1 MGPEATPAAGARRR
15 AVSAGSRRRA
25 PLAARPAW
33 LVVVPALAASAG
45 CSLVFGYPSGDA
57 HERGATCA
65 NGRDDD
71 YDGDVDCS
79 DLDCH
84 DDDACRVPA
93 EADRAACRNQ
103 IDDDRDGLTDC
114 ADGDCLGHC
123 PETDRE
129 RCANGVDDDGDGAV
143 DREDLGCWAALLD
156 VPEVRRCASIPPL
169 DVAEPFPLSNATAAL
184 DQPYTV
190 RGAAWFP
197 TWTTG
202 DRHDSRL
209 EIPLDMGESI
219 ERKAELV
226 SRFRLAPEPRVT
238 ATAILSVPADARARL
253 LLVPD
258 TATEFTG
265 FELTDALVGL
275 EVVGEGEAATLTLV
289 AQGLARTAAAPAGPW
304 EIELAVTE
312 TAVTASLTPPTGDA
326 VETELPRPDGFGP
339 SALVVELRQ
348 LTESAASP
356 FLDDL
361 RVRAGGA
368 DPCGVHAAPL
378 FTADTAACESGLL
391 RTTADLGRALAAA
404 ADAAGDVCAVVTSAD
419 AETGT
424 LALVAARSTDAGVTF
439 TPSGTLGALASG
451 ETTSGVG
458 LARDRG
464 RWRAVVAVS
473 RGEPSEPTE
482 LRSFTSEDCG
492 EWEPAGATEAAGAL
506 GPSLVARDGA
516 PPELHYFR
524 AGDTPGSYELV
535 RADDASAAARSDRP
549 LCGVGAEVGL
559 AFPVTI
565 ARLAGELALVYPA
578 RAASA
583 SAGLALASWAP
594 SWDEPPRRVEL
605 PLLAPDRDAGEQT
618 LRAGALV
625 ATGDRITL
633 VYSASGRPL
642 PFGWPESHGSGTF
655 VWSAAVSVTDPP
667 TATLLPPF
675 ACGDGRCDPGAE
687 DCASCAEDCCAALG
701 VVPIPNLSGSHYSP
715 PLDRAVVIADSRLL
729 WPLPRALTGD
739 YALDLRVELRMG
751 AAPVSGLSEIHLRDA
766 EGRGPHLL
774 AAYRPAC
781 GISVYATT
789 IDLDGEARTR
799 LTADP
804 CEAPTH
810 RLLLGP
816 VAHLRIERSGDAYR
830 LVLRDPAGCT
840 APDGELTVPIPTADL
855 DAAPTEL
862 TIVSRDPELKL
873 LVDGVSLR

>member
-15 AVSAGSRRRA
+15 AASAGARRRA
-25 PLAARPAW
+25 PLAAHRAW

-45 CSLVFGYPSGDA
+45 CSLVFGYPAGEA

-71 YDGDVDCS
+71 YDGDVDC
-79 DLDCH
+79 DDRDCR
-84 DDDACRVPA
+84 DEDACRVPA
-93 EADRAACRNQ
+93 EADRAACSNQ

-129 RCANGVDDDGDGAV
+129 RCGNGADDDGDGAV

-169 DVAEPFPLSNATAAL
+169 DVAEPFPLSSSAAATGQA
-184 DQPYTV
+184 YIV
-190 RGAAWFP
+190 RGAAQFP
-197 TWTTG
+197 DWQTA
-202 DRHDSRL
+202 DRTDARL
-209 EIPLDMGESI
+209 EVDGGTG
-219 ERKAELV
+219 ELV
-226 SRFRLAPEPRVT
+226 SRFRIAPEPRVEAR
-238 ATAILSVPADARARL
+238 ATLFVPAGARARL
-253 LLVPD
+253 LLVPAA
-258 TATEFTG
+258 TAEFTG
-265 FELTDALVGL
+265 FELTDAFVGL
-275 EVVGEGEAATLTLV
+275 EVAGEDDAASLTLV
-289 AQGLARTAAAPAGPW
+289 AQGLARTVAAPAGPW
-304 EIELAVTE
+304 ELALAVTDA
-312 TAVTASLTPPTGDA
+312 TVTASLTSPVDGA
-326 VETELPRPDGFGP
+326 VETELKRPDGFGA
-339 SALVVELRQ
+339 SALVVELRPDPE
-348 LTESAASP
+348 TGTSP

-361 RVRAGGA
+361 RVRAGGV
-368 DPCGVHAAPL
+368 DPCGSHATAL
-378 FTADTAACESGLL
+378 FAADPTACESGLL
-391 RTTADLGRALAAA
+391 RAAADLGRALAAA
-404 ADAAGDVCAVVTSAD
+404 ATADGDVCAVFTSAD
-419 AETGT
+419 ADSGVLT
-424 LALVAARSTDAGVTF
+424 LLSARSADAALNL
-439 TPSGTLGALASG
+439 TPSGALGVLTSG

-458 LARDRG
+458 LGRERDH
-464 RWRAVVAVS
+464 WRAVVAVS
-473 RGEPSEPTE
+473 RGEPSEPSE

-492 EWEPAGATEAAGAL
+492 EWEPAGAAEAAGAL

-524 AGDTPGSYELV
+524 AGETPGSYELV
-535 RADDASAAARSDRP
+535 RADDASAAAKSDRP
-549 LCGVGAEVGL
+549 LCVVDAEVGL

-625 ATGDRITL
+625 VTAGRTAL

-655 VWSAAVSVTDPP
+655 VWSAAVSATNPP
-667 TATLLPPF
+667 AATLLPPF
-675 ACGDGRCDPGAE
+675 ACGDGRCEPGAE

-701 VVPIPNLSGSHYSP
+701 VVPIPDVSGSHYSP
-715 PLDRAVVIADSRLL
+715 PLDRAVVIADSRLR

-739 YALDLRVELRMG
+739 YALDLRVELRTG
-751 AAPVSGLSEIHLRDA
+751 VPLASGLLELHLRDA

-774 AAYRPAC
+774 AAYRPTC
-781 GISVYATT
+781 GTSVYATT
-789 IDLDGEARTR
+789 IDVDGEARAR

-804 CEAPTH
+804 CDAPTH

-816 VAHLRIERSGDAYR
+816 VARVRLERLGDAYR
-830 LVLRDPAGCT
+830 LALRDPADCAAAG
-840 APDGELTVPIPTADL
+840 GELTVPIPAADL

-862 TIVSRDPELKL
+862 TIVSRDPNLELL
-873 LVDGVSLR
+873 IDGVSLR